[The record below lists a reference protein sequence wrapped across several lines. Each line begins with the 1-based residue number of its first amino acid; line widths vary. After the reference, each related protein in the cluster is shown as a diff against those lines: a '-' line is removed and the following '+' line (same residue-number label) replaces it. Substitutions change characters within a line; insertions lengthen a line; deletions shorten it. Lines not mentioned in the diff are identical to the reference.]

1 MNLVIRS
8 LPAHAHE
15 IVKFLH
21 ENATEM
27 INGADKNRSERQ
39 LKSNVFLMLKIV
51 LFPLLIS
58 LMYVNEDQR
67 NGLSLDGLD

>member
-1 MNLVIRS
+1 
-8 LPAHAHE
+8 
-15 IVKFLH
+15 
-21 ENATEM
+21 M
-27 INGADKNRSERQ
+27 INGADKKRSERQ